1 MRERLNNAGTAYVLW
16 LGCLLQLYGLQ
27 RLYNG
32 KVFTGLLW
40 LCTFGLFGFGQ
51 LLDLILIPGMVDEYN
66 AKVRAS
72 QGILPPGTAQPQPVI
87 EQVVHQPEMVLPSS
101 DNAQQTMLKLLK
113 AAEARGGRISVTQGV
128 LDTGAHFNE
137 VEAILRSLLKTG
149 YVEVTNDPETGVVMY
164 EFREL

>member
-1 MRERLNNAGTAYVLW
+1 
-16 LGCLLQLYGLQ
+16 
-27 RLYNG
+27 
-32 KVFTGLLW
+32 
-40 LCTFGLFGFGQ
+40 
-51 LLDLILIPGMVDEYN
+51 
-66 AKVRAS
+66 
-72 QGILPPGTAQPQPVI
+72 
-87 EQVVHQPEMVLPSS
+87 MVLPSS